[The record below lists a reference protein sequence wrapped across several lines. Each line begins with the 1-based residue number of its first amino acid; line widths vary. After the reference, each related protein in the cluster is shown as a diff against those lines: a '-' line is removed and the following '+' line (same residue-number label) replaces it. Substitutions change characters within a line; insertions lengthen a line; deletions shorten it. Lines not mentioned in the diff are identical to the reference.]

1 MRHFDQAATAARQV
15 PSLLLMENAGRAA
28 SEVLLERF
36 GALERVVVCCGAGNN
51 GGDGFVVARRLLT
64 LGIDVTALCSVPPE
78 QQRGDA
84 AIMQRA
90 FTGLGGRSEPLSPET
105 LLEATEHTDP
115 AKSCLVDALFGT
127 GLSREVEGPLRQ

>member
-1 MRHFDQAATAARQV
+1 
-15 PSLLLMENAGRAA
+15 
-28 SEVLLERF
+28 
-36 GALERVVVCCGAGNN
+36 
-51 GGDGFVVARRLLT
+51 
-64 LGIDVTALCSVPPE
+64 CSVPPE

-127 GLSREVEGPLRQ
+127 GLSREVEGPLRQVIQAMNQSPLPVLSLDIPSGLDTDSGVVLGACVRAAATVSFGHLKLGL